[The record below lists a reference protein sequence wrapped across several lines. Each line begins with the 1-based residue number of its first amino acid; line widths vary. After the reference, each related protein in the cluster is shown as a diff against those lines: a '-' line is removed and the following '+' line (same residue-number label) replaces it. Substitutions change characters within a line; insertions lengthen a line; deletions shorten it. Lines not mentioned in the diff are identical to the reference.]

1 MFSSWPDGTSELTLI
16 LLKSLETDTSTRRHS
31 SSDDGVGR
39 CTGVE
44 GASVGSGSV
53 GTVPAPV
60 SAEVPPFPAFFDDFF
75 DLFFRPLFPFDEA
88 GWTAEGSAESKAAGP
103 EAGYPSPVVVAV
115 AEVEVEGA
123 VAVEIEVDDVVV
135 DALEV
140 ADGTGVLKS
149 VSSALKRP
157 FLAAALSSSVPG
169 GAWMVMRP
177 LVVGRDDSSKVTV
190 RWRSLSR
197 T

>member
-1 MFSSWPDGTSELTLI
+1 MR
-16 LLKSLETDTSTRRHS
+16 ETDTSTRRTS
-31 SSDDGVGR
+31 SSDDGVCR

-60 SAEVPPFPAFFDDFF
+60 SAEAPPSPAFFDDFF

-88 GWTAEGSAESKAAGP
+88 GWTAGAIAETTAAGP
-103 EAGYPSPVVVAV
+103 EEGYPSPVVAV
-115 AEVEVEGA
+115 AEVEVEVA
-123 VAVEIEVDDVVV
+123 VAVEVEVDDVVV

-177 LVVGRDDSSKVTV
+177 LVVGREDSSKVTV

>member
-1 MFSSWPDGTSELTLI
+1 MFSSWPDGTSKLTLI
-16 LLKSLETDTSTRRHS
+16 LRKSRETDTSTRRSS

-39 CTGVE
+39 CVGVE

-60 SAEVPPFPAFFDDFF
+60 SAEAPPFPAFFDFF
-75 DLFFRPLFPFDEA
+75 DLLRPLFPFDEA
-88 GWTAEGSAESKAAGP
+88 GWAAEEDAESKAAGP
-103 EAGYPSPVVVAV
+103 VEGYPSPVVVAV
-115 AEVEVEGA
+115 AEVEVEDA
-123 VAVEIEVDDVVV
+123 VAVEIEFDDVAV

-177 LVVGRDDSSKVTV
+177 LVVGRGVSSKVTV
-190 RWRSLSR
+190 RWRSLWR

>member
-1 MFSSWPDGTSELTLI
+1 M
-16 LLKSLETDTSTRRHS
+16 
-31 SSDDGVGR
+31 
-39 CTGVE
+39 
-44 GASVGSGSV
+44 
-53 GTVPAPV
+53 PV
-60 SAEVPPFPAFFDDFF
+60 SVVAPLFPAFFDDFF
-75 DLFFRPLFPFDEA
+75 DLFLRPVFPFDEA
-88 GWTAEGSAESKAAGP
+88 GWTTEGSAESIAAGP
-103 EAGYPSPVVVAV
+103 GAGYPSPVAVAD
-115 AEVEVEGA
+115 AEVEVEDA
-123 VAVEIEVDDVVV
+123 VAVEVGVDDVVV
-135 DALEV
+135 DAVEV

-149 VSSALKRP
+149 VSSASKRP

>member
-1 MFSSWPDGTSELTLI
+1 MP
-16 LLKSLETDTSTRRHS
+16 
-31 SSDDGVGR
+31 V
-39 CTGVE
+39 
-44 GASVGSGSV
+44 
-53 GTVPAPV
+53 PV
-60 SAEVPPFPAFFDDFF
+60 SAETPPFPAFFDDFF
-75 DLFFRPLFPFDEA
+75 DLLLRPLFPFGEA
-88 GWTAEGSAESKAAGP
+88 GWTAEEDAEAIAAGP
-103 EAGYPSPVVVAV
+103 VEGYPSSVVAA
-115 AEVEVEGA
+115 AEVEVEDA
-123 VAVEIEVDDVVV
+123 VAVEVEVDDVVV

>member
-1 MFSSWPDGTSELTLI
+1 M
-16 LLKSLETDTSTRRHS
+16 
-31 SSDDGVGR
+31 
-39 CTGVE
+39 
-44 GASVGSGSV
+44 
-53 GTVPAPV
+53 PAPV
-60 SAEVPPFPAFFDDFF
+60 SAEEPPFPAFFDDFF

-88 GWTAEGSAESKAAGP
+88 GWTAGADAEAKAAGP
-103 EAGYPSPVVVAV
+103 VEGYPSPVVVAV
-115 AEVEVEGA
+115 AEVEVEDA
-123 VAVEIEVDDVVV
+123 VAVEVEVDDVVV
-135 DALEV
+135 DAAEV
-140 ADGTGVLKS
+140 ADGTGALKS

-177 LVVGRDDSSKVTV
+177 LVVGREDSSKVTV